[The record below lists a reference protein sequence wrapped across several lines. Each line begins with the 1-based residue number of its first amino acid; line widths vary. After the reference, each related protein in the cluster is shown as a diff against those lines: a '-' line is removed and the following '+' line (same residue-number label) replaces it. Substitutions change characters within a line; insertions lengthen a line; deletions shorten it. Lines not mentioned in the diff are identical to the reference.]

1 MEYAKKMAL
10 VDPRV
15 LETVAAQPKDTVGK
29 VLQRLDDD
37 MQAIINRSDL
47 KEREKVTLYNQI
59 LDRYNDIDE
68 TSVQEPMRVTVVNDG
83 NDEVRV
89 DTESESTPSGSVEV
103 EIFDSVPKT
112 LKRKAQRLVEKLKAD
127 SAVDWND
134 RCEFVRNGEVVTGSN
149 MVDLV
154 IDVLRK
160 RKYIVPVGWKRFA
173 NQLKRLNVSMD
184 LIGNPERWHYI
195 QSGSPTRPPAKR
207 SSRNQQRSPSLLQ
220 RWEPY

>member
-10 VDPRV
+10 VDPRI
-15 LETVAAQPKDTVGK
+15 LETIASQPKDTVGK

-47 KEREKVTLYNQI
+47 KEGEKVTLYNQI

-68 TSVQEPMRVTVVNDG
+68 KRVQEPMRVTVVNDG
-83 NDEVRV
+83 NDEARV
-89 DTESESTPSGSVEV
+89 DKESESKPSGIVEV
-103 EIFDSVPKT
+103 EIVDSVPKT

-134 RCEFVRNGEVVTGSN
+134 RGEFVHNGEVVTGSN

-154 IDVLRK
+154 NNVLRK
-160 RKYIVPVGWKRFA
+160 RKHIAPVGWKRFA

-195 QSGSPTRPPAKR
+195 QAGSPTRPPTKR
-207 SSRNQQRSPSLLQ
+207 SSRTRQRSQLLLQ